1 MMISSTGCAS
11 FHGHDQHAFSRWC
24 HTPRKAPAAAC
35 RQTSRSLAR
44 QQMGV
49 TGTEKLHAS
58 CRDVQGPTTQANH
71 MTSQPGRHIHTKHTS
86 AWQYRSFSVGL
97 LFWFGIVL
105 SKPFPES
112 VLGEETHSLY
122 TPCTWSA
129 LFSYQPTARRRWI

>member
-24 HTPRKAPAAAC
+24 HTPRKSPAAAC

-71 MTSQPGRHIHTKHTS
+71 MTSQPGRHIQNTHQPGS
-86 AWQYRSFSVGL
+86 IEVSPSGCF
-97 LFWFGIVL
+97 FWFGIVL
-105 SKPFPES
+105 YKPFPES
-112 VLGEETHSLY
+112 VLGEET
-122 TPCTWSA
+122 
-129 LFSYQPTARRRWI
+129 